1 MKAFDY
7 SAPTTVAE
15 AVALLA
21 AKGDQ
26 AGALAGGTDVIVQVR
41 EGRRDLDLLV
51 DVKHIPELNELAY
64 DPARGLRLGAAVP
77 CYRVCEHAEIARAY
91 PGLNDAVALIG
102 GTQIQSRA
110 SVGGNLCNASPA
122 ADAIPAL

>member
-21 AKGDQ
+21 AKGDR
-26 AGALAGGTDVIVQVR
+26 ARPLAGGTDVIVQVR

-51 DVKHIPELNELAY
+51 DVKYIPELNELAY
-64 DPARGLRLGAAVP
+64 DPARGLRVGAAVP
-77 CYRVCEHAEIARAY
+77 CYRLVEHPDVVRVY
-91 PGLNDAVALIG
+91 PGLIDAAGLIG
-102 GTQIQSRA
+102 GTQIQTRA
-110 SVGGNLCNASPA
+110 SVGGNLCNA
-122 ADAIPAL
+122 

>member
-7 SAPTTVAE
+7 RAPTTTAE

-21 AKGDQ
+21 DKGDR
-26 AGALAGGTDVIVQVR
+26 ARPLAGGTDVIVQVR

-64 DPARGLRLGAAVP
+64 DAAKGLRVGAAVP
-77 CYRVCEHAEIARAY
+77 CYRLVEQRELARAY
-91 PGLNDAVALIG
+91 PGLIDAAGLIG
-102 GTQIQSRA
+102 GTQIQSR
-110 SVGGNLCNASPA
+110 
-122 ADAIPAL
+122 